1 MTQGF
6 GGLFLVRRSQPRG
19 PGKAAFAGA
28 VLLHLLPLLAV
39 AGNVFQAAEPL
50 PQYKVYRV
58 DIFSPP
64 PQVAGE
70 PEAPARP
77 EPTIVK
83 PPEAKTTVAVEK
95 KPAPVPKP
103 APKKNVTTGAGRSDV
118 AKGRNPDPK
127 ALVGG
132 EGLDVHM
139 AGDAFPYPEYLEN
152 IIIQLNRYFR
162 WTGAPNLETKVGFEI
177 MRDGSVKSI
186 RVLKKSGNINFDLEA
201 ISAIEQAGKRG
212 AFGALPRGWVPDR
225 LPIAFSFL
233 PPGR

>member
-1 MTQGF
+1 MSVL
-6 GGLFLVRRSQPRG
+6 LFDRGTGARAPARG

-28 VLLHLLPLLAV
+28 VALHLLPLVLL
-39 AGNVFQAAEPL
+39 AGNIFEAAEPL
-50 PQYKVYRV
+50 PAYKVYRV
-58 DIFSPP
+58 DIYSPP
-64 PQVAGE
+64 PQVKGE
-70 PEAPARP
+70 PEAPAKP
-77 EPTIVK
+77 APTIVK
-83 PPEAKTTVAVEK
+83 PPETKTTVAVEK
-95 KPAPVPKP
+95 KPAPVVKTPP
-103 APKKNVTTGAGRSDV
+103 SKNVTTGAGKSDV

-139 AGDAFPYPEYLEN
+139 AGDEFPFPGYLEN

-177 MRDGSVKSI
+177 LRDGSVKNI

-212 AFGALPRGWVPDR
+212 AFGALPKGWVPDR